1 MNSKSPFKW
10 RHFLPD
16 IILWGVRWYCL
27 YPISYRQ
34 LEEMM
39 WERGVEVDHST
50 LSRWVQ
56 KYAPELDKRCRPH
69 LKPTNDSWR
78 VDETYIKV
86 KGKDRYL
93 YRAVDSEGKTL
104 DFLLTAKRDAQAA
117 KRFFRKALNAV
128 HTQEPRVINVDKNA
142 AYPKAID
149 ELKERQE
156 LSEQVELRQNK
167 YLNNIVEQDH
177 RAIKRLVKPGMG
189 FSSFNT
195 ARRTLRG
202 YEAMNMLRKGQIQG
216 VAKGDIRAQTEFVSQ
231 LFRLAA

>member
-1 MNSKSPFKW
+1 MC
-10 RHFLPD
+10 D
-16 IILWGVRWYCL
+16 
-27 YPISYRQ
+27 
-34 LEEMM
+34 
-39 WERGVEVDHST
+39 RGVEVDHST

-78 VDETYIKV
+78 VDKTYIKV

-142 AYPKAID
+142 AYPKAMD
-149 ELKERQE
+149 ELKEKEE
-156 LSEQVELRQNK
+156 LSLQVELRQNK

-202 YEAMNMLRKGQIQG
+202 YEAMNMIRKGQIQG
-216 VAKGDIRAQTEFVSQ
+216 VAKGDIRARTKFVSQ
-231 LFRLAA
+231 LFRVAA

>member
-1 MNSKSPFKW
+1 MC
-10 RHFLPD
+10 D
-16 IILWGVRWYCL
+16 
-27 YPISYRQ
+27 
-34 LEEMM
+34 
-39 WERGVEVDHST
+39 RGVEVDHST

-86 KGKDRYL
+86 KGEDRYL

-104 DFLLTAKRDAQAA
+104 DFRLKAKRDAQAA

-142 AYPKAID
+142 AYPKAMD
-149 ELKERQE
+149 ELKEKEE
-156 LSEQVELRQNK
+156 LSLQVELRQNK
-167 YLNNIVEQDH
+167 YLNNLVEQDH

-202 YEAMNMLRKGQIQG
+202 YEAMNMIRKGQIQG

-231 LFRLAA
+231 LFRVAA